1 VSSLRTESSVDFEP
15 ATDRGSAAER
25 SCSGKARAGMAG
37 PGRVG
42 TRSPIPEVTTE
53 GLRAEHPE
61 VGDHAAARG
70 VGPKDR

>member
-1 VSSLRTESSVDFEP
+1 MFPRSL
-15 ATDRGSAAER
+15 
-25 SCSGKARAGMAG
+25 SGKARQEWREE

-42 TRSPIPEVTTE
+42 MRGPIPEVTTE
-53 GLRAEHPE
+53 GLRAGHPE